1 MSFRSTNNKIV
12 AVLIVFVNLYGYGI
26 SMRNEILFDLKTK
39 LCGLCQ
45 PANACDSYAKILF

>member
-12 AVLIVFVNLYGYGI
+12 AVLIFFVNLYGYGI